1 MLFFFRGHNGP
12 LVRAIVGTV
21 LLVIGLA
28 VPGTALLAGTGVVT
42 VVWGGIGMLSSR
54 RTRRQAHIG
63 HAERMS

>member
-12 LVRAIVGTV
+12 LVRATVGAV

-28 VPGTALLAGTGVVT
+28 VHGTALLAGIGVVM
-42 VVWGGIGMLSSR
+42 VVWGSIGMQSGR
-54 RTRRQAHIG
+54 RARREAHVG